1 MAETLLEEIRRKC
14 TPEQIA
20 EAKRT
25 DELGPIVAAVNASRV
40 VIVETRIRTEE
51 VLGTLGEI
59 EGALLIDRLRS
70 IVPPDGLTDARSR
83 VRPLFYGL
91 EMLDPSSTRGMDVGS
106 RGVRRQLDG
115 LAALGQMTAEQA
127 AKLKALAERPDPV
140 TDYDVSR
147 AMHSPTGDGT
157 WII

>member
-25 DELGPIVAAVNASRV
+25 DELGPIVAAVNAGRV

-51 VLGTLGEI
+51 VLGALGEAD
-59 EGALLIDRLRS
+59 GAK
-70 IVPPDGLTDARSR
+70 VVDGLRAMSPTGG
-83 VRPLFYGL
+83 PLYYGL
-91 EMLDPSSTRGMDVGS
+91 EMLDAKATRGMDVGS

-115 LAALGQMTAEQA
+115 LVAIGKMTAEQA

-140 TDYDVSR
+140 TDFDVSM
-147 AMHSPTGDGT
+147 AVHSPARDGT